1 MARYGRWGP
10 VRGRVRIRKSVSGLG
25 LALVRIRLSGDPHCP
40 ALALIGQNQPA
51 RGWFWAGDWLAGRCE
66 NELIPKLVFFFIIIL
81 FFFLHFDIII
91 FILQRKSTRE
101 VYAVQNRALNM
112 RDKPG
117 WIGGNSIKRNFR
129 NKETQKLAF
138 WPVKP
143 AARLRIRQRPSGR
156 LMGVAWD

>member
-1 MARYGRWGP
+1 MDSKTSREREKKRKKKRRTTKIKPRDLNFWFYLNMARYGRWGP

-117 WIGGNSIKRNFR
+117 
-129 NKETQKLAF
+129 
-138 WPVKP
+138 
-143 AARLRIRQRPSGR
+143 
-156 LMGVAWD
+156 